1 MQVSRLF
8 HHGDIFTNYQS
19 INAWWYMPQMQQQSK
34 TMIHV
39 SKEKKENATAN
50 QVAANIRT
58 PSDAWAPK
66 LPKTTLTAPVKAVY
80 IAVTSAEAMSMKA
93 NPIWKSLVFPT
104 C

>member
-1 MQVSRLF
+1 M
-8 HHGDIFTNYQS
+8 T
-19 INAWWYMPQMQQQSK
+19 
-34 TMIHV
+34 HV

-66 LPKTTLTAPVKAVY
+66 LPNTTLTAPVKAVY
-80 IAVTSAEAMSMKA
+80 IAVTTAEAMRIETNA
-93 NPIWKSLVFPT
+93 IYKSLVFAT